1 MNIDITK
8 LRSNFEKVINIDEEV
23 NNITEG
29 LEGTDIKKI
38 KNLVITGYIDRDVID
53 EYHIYLK
60 IEGTLILE
68 CAITLKEIEY
78 PISIEIDDN
87 YEDLMAEI
95 GENVKNITNTLDI
108 FPIIWQYI
116 LMDIPLR
123 VLAPNAQNSIN
134 GGEGWRLI
142 EEEDDKKEEIDPRLM
157 ALSKFKE

>member
-8 LRSNFEKVINIDEEV
+8 LRSNYEKLINIDEEI

-38 KNLVITGYIDRDVID
+38 KNLKINGYIDRDVLD

-68 CAITLKEIEY
+68 CAITLKDVEY
-78 PISIEIDDN
+78 PISVEIDDN

-95 GENVKNITNTLDI
+95 GENVKNITNSLDI
-108 FPIIWQYI
+108 WPIVWHNV
-116 LMDIPLR
+116 LLVVPMR
-123 VLAPNAQNSIN
+123 VVSPGAEVEITK
-134 GGEGWRLI
+134 GEGWKFIRS
-142 EEEDDKKEEIDPRLM
+142 ENNEKEV
-157 ALSKFKE
+157 

>member
-8 LRSNFEKVINIDEEV
+8 LRSNYEKLINIDEEI

-38 KNLVITGYIDRDVID
+38 KNLKINGYIDRDVLD

-68 CAITLKEIEY
+68 CAITLKDVEY
-78 PISIEIDDN
+78 PISVEIDDN

-95 GENVKNITNTLDI
+95 GENLKNITNSLDI
-108 FPIIWQYI
+108 WPIVWHNV
-116 LMDIPLR
+116 LLVVPMR
-123 VLAPNAQNSIN
+123 VVSPGAEVEITK
-134 GGEGWRLI
+134 GEGWKFIRS
-142 EEEDDKKEEIDPRLM
+142 ENNEKEV
-157 ALSKFKE
+157 

>member
-1 MNIDITK
+1 MNIDIKK

-95 GENVKNITNTLDI
+95 GENVKNVTNTLDI
-108 FPIIWQYI
+108 WPIIWHNV
-116 LMDIPLR
+116 LLVVPMR
-123 VLAPNAQNSIN
+123 VVSPGA
-134 GGEGWRLI
+134 
-142 EEEDDKKEEIDPRLM
+142 EEEVTKGDGWEFISAENNEKEV
-157 ALSKFKE
+157 

>member
-68 CAITLKEIEY
+68 CAITLKEI
-78 PISIEIDDN
+78 
-87 YEDLMAEI
+87 
-95 GENVKNITNTLDI
+95 
-108 FPIIWQYI
+108 
-116 LMDIPLR
+116 
-123 VLAPNAQNSIN
+123 
-134 GGEGWRLI
+134 
-142 EEEDDKKEEIDPRLM
+142 
-157 ALSKFKE
+157 

>member
-108 FPIIWQYI
+108 WPIIWHNV
-116 LMDIPLR
+116 LLVVPMR
-123 VLAPNAQNSIN
+123 VVSPGAEAEVNK
-134 GGEGWRLI
+134 GDGWEFI
-142 EEEDDKKEEIDPRLM
+142 SAENNEKEV
-157 ALSKFKE
+157 

>member
-8 LRSNFEKVINIDEEV
+8 LRSNYEKLINIDEEI

-38 KNLVITGYIDRDVID
+38 KNLKINGYIDRDILD

-68 CAITLKEIEY
+68 CAITLKDVEY
-78 PISIEIDDN
+78 PISVEIDDN

-95 GENVKNITNTLDI
+95 GENVKNITNSLDI
-108 FPIIWQYI
+108 WPIVWHNV
-116 LMDIPLR
+116 LLVVPMR
-123 VLAPNAQNSIN
+123 VVSPGAEVEITK
-134 GGEGWRLI
+134 GEGWKFIRS
-142 EEEDDKKEEIDPRLM
+142 ENNEKEV
-157 ALSKFKE
+157 

>member
-8 LRSNFEKVINIDEEV
+8 LRSNYEKLINIDEEI

-38 KNLVITGYIDRDVID
+38 KNLKINGYIDRDVLD

-68 CAITLKEIEY
+68 CAITLKDVEY
-78 PISIEIDDN
+78 PISVEIDDN

-95 GENVKNITNTLDI
+95 GENVKNITNSLDI
-108 FPIIWQYI
+108 WPIVCHNV
-116 LMDIPLR
+116 LLVVPMR
-123 VLAPNAQNSIN
+123 VVSPGAEVEITK
-134 GGEGWRLI
+134 GEGWKFIRS
-142 EEEDDKKEEIDPRLM
+142 ENNEKEV
-157 ALSKFKE
+157 

>member
-8 LRSNFEKVINIDEEV
+8 LRSNFVKSIEINEEV
-23 NNITEG
+23 NNITEN
-29 LEGTDIKKI
+29 LNGTDIKKI

-95 GENVKNITNTLDI
+95 GENVKNVTNTLDI
-108 FPIIWQYI
+108 WPIIWHNV
-116 LMDIPLR
+116 LLVVPMR
-123 VLAPNAQNSIN
+123 VVSPGAEAEVTK
-134 GGEGWRLI
+134 GDGWEFI
-142 EEEDDKKEEIDPRLM
+142 SAENNEKEV
-157 ALSKFKE
+157 

>member
-95 GENVKNITNTLDI
+95 GENLKNITNSLDI
-108 FPIIWQYI
+108 WPIVWHN
-116 LMDIPLR
+116 
-123 VLAPNAQNSIN
+123 VLLVVPMRGISPSAKLKVTK
-134 GGEGWRLI
+134 GDGWEFI
-142 EEEDDKKEEIDPRLM
+142 SDENNQKEV
-157 ALSKFKE
+157 

>member
-8 LRSNFEKVINIDEEV
+8 LRSNYEKLINIDEEI

-38 KNLVITGYIDRDVID
+38 KNLKINGYIDRDVLD

-68 CAITLKEIEY
+68 CAITLKDVEY
-78 PISIEIDDN
+78 PISVEIDDN

-95 GENVKNITNTLDI
+95 GENVKNITNSLDI
-108 FPIIWQYI
+108 VWHNVLLVVP
-116 LMDIPLR
+116 MR
-123 VLAPNAQNSIN
+123 VVSPGAEVEITK
-134 GGEGWRLI
+134 GEGWKFIRS
-142 EEEDDKKEEIDPRLM
+142 ENNEKEV
-157 ALSKFKE
+157 

>member
-8 LRSNFEKVINIDEEV
+8 LRSNYEKLINIDEEI

-38 KNLVITGYIDRDVID
+38 KNLKINGYMDRDVLD

-68 CAITLKEIEY
+68 CAITLKDVEY
-78 PISIEIDDN
+78 PISVEIDDN

-95 GENVKNITNTLDI
+95 GENVKNITNSLDI
-108 FPIIWQYI
+108 WPIVWHNV
-116 LMDIPLR
+116 LLVVPMR
-123 VLAPNAQNSIN
+123 VVSPGAEVEITK
-134 GGEGWRLI
+134 GEGWKFIRS
-142 EEEDDKKEEIDPRLM
+142 ENNEKEV
-157 ALSKFKE
+157 

>member
-8 LRSNFEKVINIDEEV
+8 LRSNYEKLINIDEEI

-38 KNLVITGYIDRDVID
+38 KNLKINGYIDRDVLD

-68 CAITLKEIEY
+68 CAITLKDVEY
-78 PISIEIDDN
+78 PISVEIDDN

-95 GENVKNITNTLDI
+95 GENVKNITNSLDI
-108 FPIIWQYI
+108 WPIVWHDV
-116 LMDIPLR
+116 LLVVPMR
-123 VLAPNAQNSIN
+123 VVSPGAEVEITK
-134 GGEGWRLI
+134 GEGWKFIRS
-142 EEEDDKKEEIDPRLM
+142 ENNEKEV
-157 ALSKFKE
+157 

>member
-8 LRSNFEKVINIDEEV
+8 LRSNYEKLINIDEEI

-38 KNLVITGYIDRDVID
+38 KNLKINGYIDRDVLD

-68 CAITLKEIEY
+68 CAITLKDVEY
-78 PISIEIDDN
+78 PISVEIDDN

-95 GENVKNITNTLDI
+95 GENVKNITNSLDI
-108 FPIIWQYI
+108 WPIVWHNV
-116 LMDIPLR
+116 LLVVTMR
-123 VLAPNAQNSIN
+123 VVSPGAEVEITK
-134 GGEGWRLI
+134 GEGWKFIRS
-142 EEEDDKKEEIDPRLM
+142 ENNEKEV
-157 ALSKFKE
+157 

>member
-108 FPIIWQYI
+108 WPIIWHNV
-116 LMDIPLR
+116 LLVVPMR
-123 VLAPNAQNSIN
+123 VVSPGAEVEITK
-134 GGEGWRLI
+134 GEGWKFIRS
-142 EEEDDKKEEIDPRLM
+142 ENNEKEV
-157 ALSKFKE
+157 

>member
-8 LRSNFEKVINIDEEV
+8 LRSNYEKLINIDEEI

-38 KNLVITGYIDRDVID
+38 KNLKINGYIDRDVLD

-68 CAITLKEIEY
+68 CAITLKDVEY
-78 PISIEIDDN
+78 PISVEIDDN

-95 GENVKNITNTLDI
+95 GENVKNITNSLDI
-108 FPIIWQYI
+108 WPIVWHNV
-116 LMDIPLR
+116 LLVVPMR
-123 VLAPNAQNSIN
+123 VVSPGAEVEITI
-134 GGEGWRLI
+134 GEGWKFIRS
-142 EEEDDKKEEIDPRLM
+142 ENNEKEV
-157 ALSKFKE
+157 

>member
-8 LRSNFEKVINIDEEV
+8 LRSNYEKLINIDEEI

-38 KNLVITGYIDRDVID
+38 KNLKINGYIDRDVLD

-68 CAITLKEIEY
+68 CAITIKDVEY
-78 PISIEIDDN
+78 PISVEIDDN

-95 GENVKNITNTLDI
+95 GENVKNITNSLDI
-108 FPIIWQYI
+108 WPIVWHNV
-116 LMDIPLR
+116 LLVVPMR
-123 VLAPNAQNSIN
+123 VVSPGAEVEITK
-134 GGEGWRLI
+134 GEGWKFIRS
-142 EEEDDKKEEIDPRLM
+142 ENNEKEV
-157 ALSKFKE
+157 